1 MGPAGRSAAGV
12 GESVSLVGAAAV
24 VDDDAV
30 HEFANVVLVKQ
41 SLAKTVEKILKES
54 STLKK
59 AAGEVQESG
68 LPSENAAMQNDRG
81 NHFGIPREDLKL
93 QAMTV

>member
-24 VDDDAV
+24 VDGNAA
-30 HEFANVVLVKQ
+30 HEFANGVLVKQ
-41 SLAKTVEKILKES
+41 SLAKTVEKLLKES
-54 STLKK
+54 STLTKT
-59 AAGEVQESG
+59 AGEVESG